1 MEKLIELKEKFE
13 KMLKE
18 ALNQINVKLDKGYLT
33 ITAKLT
39 PDEVVSL
46 RDNFFDLNELGVS
59 IRVKF
64 DVLKVR
70 VKDSTNKYIQID
82 KAINIDYVLSSNNFQ
97 VNKDINWTDA
107 SGIKQTAKITSFQ
120 ISLFTEYTTASN
132 LEVSFIETVIE

>member
-64 DVLKVR
+64 GIDKIR
-70 VKDSTNKYIQID
+70 VKDSSNKFNQID
-82 KAINIDYVLSSNNFQ
+82 RHFDIDYLLSANNFQ
-97 VNKDINWTDA
+97 VNKQIDWTDT

-120 ISLFTEYTTASN
+120 ISMFTEYTTANN